1 MFGSKLKRGSLI
13 FLRRNST
20 VADLVQR
27 LRTESNI
34 NVADARSILSS
45 RTFDDQDLKL
55 LHELLKSDVATD
67 IANEILTHGLA
78 HDFSLYHTVSK
89 VPNHKWNDT
98 ALASLIQNNPGRA
111 YSLEALAKKHSQG
124 EISTQV
130 RLLLANKLLIGEKS
144 DQGESEFKPS
154 EQSIVKAIEIIN
166 GCKDLQ
172 SMEGTLSILFDVLLD
187 QGSLD
192 LFRTIEI
199 NGLGEWIFA
208 NKLRNLPE
216 ESSSTQFLSVAQMV
230 FLESPGLLSKEDY
243 CKILSLEGLDQSFEP
258 FMNEVLEYVE
268 LQKMD
273 FDKADANALLI
284 RLQLMETYGINRDAV
299 DTMLEKF
306 HLYQSK
312 EKFGIEF
319 VQTKVV
325 KAFCYRSLKNEDATQ
340 LKIAETL
347 VLPEGLPVSTVAE
360 LILAK
365 SQFST
370 ELSLEVFNEYIQLVS
385 ETVNEVTQ
393 RSPKGILT
401 EAVIVSALYNND
413 RAFAELV
420 YQKAIESK
428 TISNEH
434 EVATV
439 KKVFKVYGEAFV
451 EDSWEIAKPIFKAYV
466 LRKIKELG
474 KTAF

>member
-45 RTFDDQDLKL
+45 RAFDDQDLKL

-144 DQGESEFKPS
+144 DQGDTEFKPS
-154 EQSIVKAIEIIN
+154 EQSIIRAIEIIN

-172 SMEGTLSILFDVLLD
+172 SMEGTLIILFDVLLD

-299 DTMLEKF
+299 DIMLEKF

-325 KAFCYRSLKNEDATQ
+325 KAFCYQSLKNEDATQ